1 MRRQKGQGIWRHDN
15 HPAFTLLEVMIA
27 VAIFFTATFAILG
40 LMSTLLRNARVL
52 QLNEPNAGML
62 AGELSLTNTLGEEM
76 ESGNFGDAYP
86 GYRWTRDVYC
96 VSSNGLFEADFTIS
110 KRVGRQNVESHMS
123 VLLFRPA
130 SPQILPRG
138 TLP

>member
-1 MRRQKGQGIWRHDN
+1 MRRRKGLGMWLHQQHS
-15 HPAFTLLEVMIA
+15 AFTLLEVMIA
-27 VAIFFTATFAILG
+27 VGIFFAATFVILG

-52 QLNEPNAGML
+52 QQNEPDAGML
-62 AGELSLTNTLGEEM
+62 AGELSLTNMLGEEL
-76 ESGNFGDAYP
+76 EKGNFGDVYP

-110 KRVGRQNVESHMS
+110 KRVGRHNVDSHMS

-130 SPQILPRG
+130 SPQTAPRG